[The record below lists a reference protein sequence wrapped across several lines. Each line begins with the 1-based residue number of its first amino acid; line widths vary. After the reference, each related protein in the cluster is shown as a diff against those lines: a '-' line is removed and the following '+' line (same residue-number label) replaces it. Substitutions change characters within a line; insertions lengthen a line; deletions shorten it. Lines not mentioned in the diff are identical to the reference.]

1 MKKYLILLVAIF
13 AFQTNIN
20 AKEKIDCSMHL
31 KWSIQYMSCKAGALT
46 ISVKEGVKNT
56 SKSILPEK
64 FETNKIKIIPNSVSD
79 NVKSFS
85 EKKTLADFFKK
96 KDK

>member
-1 MKKYLILLVAIF
+1 
-13 AFQTNIN
+13 
-20 AKEKIDCSMHL
+20 
-31 KWSIQYMSCKAGALT
+31 MSCKAGALT